1 MKKTVKQL
9 VREGFIVTGNSPDA
23 TYIQR
28 GADER
33 VVLSCGM
40 VKRGHRSHRKPQG
53 NGKV

>member
-33 VVLSCGM
+33 CGM